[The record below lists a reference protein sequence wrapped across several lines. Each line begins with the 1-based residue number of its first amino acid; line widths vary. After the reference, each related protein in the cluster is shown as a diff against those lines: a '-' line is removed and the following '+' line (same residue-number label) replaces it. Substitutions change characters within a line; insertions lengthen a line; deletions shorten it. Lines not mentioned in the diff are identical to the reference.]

1 MLHER
6 GMIEKRSTGRRAV
19 AGRRGDDVLR
29 HPILLALAPLLLGA
43 APQAPAAAP
52 LPAPPRLLPVTDV
65 MRHIVNPAA
74 ELYWKAAGEV
84 DDASGEHH
92 RVPTAADNA
101 RWAATLDAAM
111 SLQESG
117 NLLMMQGRARDDDEW
132 MKRSRQL
139 VDAGA
144 TAVQAALSKDE
155 KKTFDAGS
163 ALYDACFACHA
174 KYIPRPA
181 NSLYKQ
187 QTPDDA
193 FKPPM

>member
-1 MLHER
+1 ML
-6 GMIEKRSTGRRAV
+6 AF
-19 AGRRGDDVLR
+19 A
-29 HPILLALAPLLLGA
+29 ALGLLGA

-52 LPAPPRLLPVTDV
+52 PRLLPVKDV

-84 DDASGEHH
+84 DDAAGEHH
-92 RVPTAADNA
+92 RVPTPEDNA
-101 RWAATLDAAM
+101 RWASTLDAAM
-111 SLQESG
+111 TLQESG
-117 NLLMMQGRARDDDEW
+117 NLLMMQGRARDDGEW
-132 MKRSRQL
+132 MKRSQQL
-139 VDAGA
+139 VDAGI

-155 KKTFDAGS
+155 KKTFDGGS
-163 ALYDACFACHA
+163 AIYNACFACHA

-187 QTPDDA
+187 HTPDDA

>member
-1 MLHER
+1 M
-6 GMIEKRSTGRRAV
+6 RS
-19 AGRRGDDVLR
+19 LI
-29 HPILLALAPLLLGA
+29 PLALLAPLIIGA
-43 APQAPAAAP
+43 APAQPPVIAPAP
-52 LPAPPRLLPVTDV
+52 SPAPSKLLPVKDV

-84 DDASGEHH
+84 DDSAGEHH
-92 RVPTAADNA
+92 RVPTPEDNA

-117 NLLMMQGRARDDDEW
+117 NLLMIQGRARDDGPW
-132 MKRSRQL
+132 MRLSQQL

-144 TAVQAALSKDE
+144 TAVQAALTKDE

-163 ALYDACFACHA
+163 TLYDACFACHA

-181 NSLYKQ
+181 KQ
-187 QTPDDA
+187 PLQAAHARRRLQAADVGGQ
-193 FKPPM
+193 MVG